1 MKTLQ
6 EKTRANEFVV
16 TAEIVPAAAGGS
28 SKLVREAEVLK
39 GLVDAIN
46 VTDGAGA
53 STALSSA
60 AASAILAA
68 NGFEPVLQLTCRDRN
83 RLALC
88 ADMLG
93 ASAQGISNLLI
104 LTGDDPSKG
113 DQPDAKPVFDLDS
126 GELMRIARA
135 MRDDAVLP
143 NGKSIDEAPDFFLG
157 VADVPIDPPEGW
169 EPKGLLAKMDNGA
182 QFAQTQFCFDPEIA
196 SRYISTLRARGITDR
211 LSIILGIGPIASARS
226 ARWMDEN
233 LYGVSMPESVIARL
247 EASGDGPA
255 QKLEG
260 IQICRELLAEYRN
273 MDGVAGVHIMAPAAS
288 ATAIAQ
294 VLE

>member
-16 TAEIVPAAAGGS
+16 TAEIVPAATGGS
-28 SKLVREAEVLK
+28 SKLLREAEVLK

-53 STALSSA
+53 STAMSSA

-113 DQPDAKPVFDLDS
+113 DQPDAKPVFDLGS

-135 MRDDAVLP
+135 MRNDAVLP

-247 EASGDGPA
+247 EAAGDGPA

-288 ATAIAQ
+288 TTAIAQ

>member
-28 SKLVREAEVLK
+28 NKLLREAEVLK

-53 STALSSA
+53 STTMSSA

-88 ADMLG
+88 ADLLG
-93 ASAQGISNLLI
+93 ASAQGISNILI

-113 DQPDAKPVFDLDS
+113 DQPDAKPVFDLNS

-135 MRDDAVLP
+135 MRDDTVLP
-143 NGKSIDEAPDFFLG
+143 NGESIDEAPDFFLG
-157 VADVPIDPPEGW
+157 AADVPIDPPEDW

-226 ARWMDEN
+226 ARWMDEH
-233 LYGVSMPESVIARL
+233 LYGVSVPESVIARL
-247 EASGDGPA
+247 EAAGDGSS

-288 ATAIAQ
+288 TTAIAQ